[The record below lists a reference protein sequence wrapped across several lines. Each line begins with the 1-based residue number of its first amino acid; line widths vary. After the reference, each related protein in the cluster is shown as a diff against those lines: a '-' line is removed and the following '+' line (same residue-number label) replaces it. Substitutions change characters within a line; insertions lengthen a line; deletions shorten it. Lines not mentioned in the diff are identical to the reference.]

1 MGKRNSV
8 LITLFILLLM
18 ILLLCYPGICINAAK
33 KGLLLWFNKVL
44 PSLLPF
50 MILVNMIVPLGGLN
64 TYINQLTPL
73 TQRMWKLPGESLLAF
88 IIGLIAGYPMGAK
101 VIKALYD
108 ENKLTV
114 QEAQQTLLFSNNC
127 GPLFIIGTV
136 GTAML
141 GQTQLGVF
149 LFLIHLLTACL
160 MSLLLTRS
168 LSNPTCPNSKIVCS
182 STSPSF
188 FKLLNLSVMQS
199 MDAITCVGG
208 YIILF
213 SVLIAILTSSSII
226 HAFLGFIKCSSQGRQ
241 LLLGIFS
248 SLLELSNGTN
258 ALSQLPLSPFSL
270 ALLSAAI
277 NFGGICVYFQ
287 TLYVLED
294 TPFHTKTL
302 LLAKGIQ
309 CLLSSALTL
318 CLYPFYFSISS
329 FAIHNDFS
337 LYTPNTYPIHLFY
350 GLILFASCLL
360 CIYFF
365 FSPTHKR
372 IFSTHLFHTLTKK
385 KKLN

>member
-1 MGKRNSV
+1 MEKRNSV

-18 ILLLCYPGICINAAK
+18 ILLLCYPSICLNAAK

-64 TYINQLTPL
+64 TYIAQLTPL

-108 ENKLTV
+108 ENKLTM

-168 LSNPTCPNSKIVCS
+168 LSNPTCSRPKIVFS
-182 STSPSF
+182 STSSSF
-188 FKLLNLSVMQS
+188 FKLLNLSVMQ
-199 MDAITCVGG
+199 
-208 YIILF
+208 
-213 SVLIAILTSSSII
+213 
-226 HAFLGFIKCSSQGRQ
+226 
-241 LLLGIFS
+241 
-248 SLLELSNGTN
+248 
-258 ALSQLPLSPFSL
+258 
-270 ALLSAAI
+270 
-277 NFGGICVYFQ
+277 
-287 TLYVLED
+287 
-294 TPFHTKTL
+294 
-302 LLAKGIQ
+302 
-309 CLLSSALTL
+309 
-318 CLYPFYFSISS
+318 
-329 FAIHNDFS
+329 
-337 LYTPNTYPIHLFY
+337 
-350 GLILFASCLL
+350 
-360 CIYFF
+360 
-365 FSPTHKR
+365 
-372 IFSTHLFHTLTKK
+372 
-385 KKLN
+385 